1 MSRARVIA
9 AAVLLLVLILA
20 VTAVASSGDD
30 QRGDYRLRLQLDN
43 AAGLRDGSQVV
54 SGGVPVGTVSL
65 HLGRGD
71 RVEAELKLERKAAPV
86 AKDAQVA
93 IAAVNLLG
101 QKRVELTR
109 GEGGEPA
116 PSGYLV
122 PARNITVSTDL
133 DQVLATLDDD
143 TRTRLSVLINEAG
156 AAFTGRREDFS
167 KVVGE
172 LPGSL
177 VSAKRLLNEL
187 VGDNRVLAD
196 LVTRSD
202 RFVGALAGDRREL
215 SRVVDV
221 AGRAAESV
229 EQRRAGLQRSLAAAP
244 ATLAALRRFLGEL
257 RTTTVPLGPAARD
270 ITAVAPELQAT
281 LDRVEG
287 FRKAADPVL
296 RRATAVAPDL
306 TRLGDSATPVLTR
319 AMPTLKALSA
329 VATALTPVSDT
340 LLHSANNLVA
350 TVENWARA
358 IQFRDGLSHVF
369 RGEAS
374 VTLNTLTSVLDRFG
388 ALAAKQ
394 TGGST
399 AVPLD
404 QELEGGARARRATT
418 PTPTPTSRSDR
429 SAAARAAT
437 RGLEAL
443 LGP

>member
-1 MSRARVIA
+1 MRRARLIA
-9 AAVLLLVLILA
+9 VSVVLLALVAAVA
-20 VTAVASSGDD
+20 AVASGGDGDD
-30 QRGDYRLRLQLDN
+30 GGYRLRLPLEN

-54 SGGVPVGTVSL
+54 SGGVPVGTVAL
-65 HLGRGD
+65 KLGRDD
-71 RVEAELKLERKAAPV
+71 RVEAELRLERRAAPV
-86 AKDAQVA
+86 AKDVQVA

-101 QKRVELTR
+101 QKRVELLR
-109 GEGGEPA
+109 GDGGDPA
-116 PSGYLV
+116 PSGYVV
-122 PARNITVSTDL
+122 PARNIAVSTDL

-156 AAFTGRREDFS
+156 AALGGRREAFS
-167 KVVGE
+167 QVIGE

-177 VSAKRLLNEL
+177 VSAKRLLGEL

-202 RFVGALAGDRREL
+202 RVVGALAGERQAL

-244 ATLAALRRFLGEL
+244 ATLDQLRRFLAEL
-257 RTTTVPLGPAARD
+257 RATTGPLGPAARD
-270 ITAVAPELQAT
+270 ITAVAPDLQAT

-287 FRKAADPVL
+287 FRRSADPAL
-296 RRATAVAPDL
+296 RRAREVAPDL
-306 TRLGDSATPVLTR
+306 TRLGDRATPVLTR
-319 AMPTLKALSA
+319 AMPTLKSLATVSA
-329 VATALTPVSDT
+329 ALTPVSDT

-404 QELEGGARARRATT
+404 QELPADERARGRDRRGARADDRAT
-418 PTPTPTSRSDR
+418 
-429 SAAARAAT
+429 ALRAAT